1 MRVRALVA
9 LTALSAALAATAA
22 PASAQTYGT
31 QQPYYGDRNTI
42 NQDAY
47 CAQVRQNRMMVGGA
61 IGAAIGAVLG
71 NNLAARNAQTE
82 GSALG
87 GVAGAATGAMIGR
100 NTGKC
105 STAAQRAQQQAYNGG
120 YQQPYQQ
127 PYQQQPYQGDYEPS
141 YQPQPGSRGD
151 YPLEGGPDGGYR
163 QPGYRTTGAYQDANC
178 RWGDVTT
185 RDHRGRP
192 VTEQVYMCRGHDG
205 VWRPQ

>member
-82 GSALG
+82 GAGLG
-87 GVAGAATGAMIGR
+87 GVAGAATGAIIGR
-100 NTGKC
+100 NTGQC
-105 STAAQRAQQQAYNGG
+105 SPSAQRRTQQQAYGG
-120 YQQPYQQ
+120 YQQPYPQQ
-127 PYQQQPYQGDYEPS
+127 GGYQPS
-141 YQPQPGSRGD
+141 YQPAPRDD
-151 YPLEGGPDGGYR
+151 YPLEGGPDYRGGGYR
-163 QPGYRTTGAYQDANC
+163 TSGGRYDAPQC
-178 RWGDVTT
+178 QWGSVTT
-185 RDHRGRP
+185 RDPYGRE
-192 VTEQVYMCRGHDG
+192 VRESIYMCRGADG